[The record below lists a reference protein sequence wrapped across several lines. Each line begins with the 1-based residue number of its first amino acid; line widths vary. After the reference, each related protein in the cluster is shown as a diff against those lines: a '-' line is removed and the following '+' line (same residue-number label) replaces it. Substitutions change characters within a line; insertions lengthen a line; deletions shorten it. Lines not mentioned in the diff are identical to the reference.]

1 MKTHCL
7 RLVALV
13 GLSLF
18 IVSCATS
25 PTGRRQF
32 LLNDEVQMAS
42 LGAAAFQEIQTGS
55 VRSTNSGQ
63 TEYVRCVASAIIAVL
78 TPQDLQTVSVTQ
90 WEVELFQ
97 DDSANAFALPGG
109 KIGVHTGLL
118 NVASNQ
124 AQLATVLGHE
134 VGHVLARHS
143 NERAS
148 QEMGAGAA
156 LQIGSVFLGGGET
169 AASQQMMGVLGVG
182 LQYGL
187 LMPYGRTQES
197 ESDQIGLLLMARAGF
212 DPRES
217 VPLWQNMGAASA
229 GQAPPEFLSTHPS
242 SATRIEQLQG
252 WLPEA
257 LPLYQQA
264 QAAGRRPNCG

>member
-1 MKTHCL
+1 MKTHL
-7 RLVALV
+7 IRLAALLALA
-13 GLSLF
+13 GF

-32 LLNDEVQMAS
+32 LLNDETQMAAM
-42 LGAAAFQEIQTGS
+42 GAAAFQEIRTSSTRSSNSSQTA
-55 VRSTNSGQ
+55 
-63 TEYVRCVASAIIAVL
+63 YVRCVANAIISVL
-78 TPQDLQTVSVTQ
+78 TPAEMQTVSVTQ

-109 KIGVHTGLL
+109 KIGVNTGLL
-118 NVASNQ
+118 NVATNQ
-124 AQLATVLGHE
+124 SQLATVIGHE

-148 QEMGAGAA
+148 QETGAQTAM
-156 LQIGSVFLGGGET
+156 QIGSVFLGAET
-169 AASQQMMGVLGVG
+169 VAQQQMMGVLGVG

-197 ESDQIGLLLMARAGF
+197 ESDQIGLKLMARAGF

-217 VPLWQNMGAASA
+217 IPLWQNMGASSG
-229 GQAPPEFLSTHPS
+229 GQAPPEFMSTHPS
-242 SATRIEQLQG
+242 HTTRIAQLQG

-257 LPLYQQA
+257 MALYQQA
-264 QAAGRRPNCG
+264 QAAGRRPNCR